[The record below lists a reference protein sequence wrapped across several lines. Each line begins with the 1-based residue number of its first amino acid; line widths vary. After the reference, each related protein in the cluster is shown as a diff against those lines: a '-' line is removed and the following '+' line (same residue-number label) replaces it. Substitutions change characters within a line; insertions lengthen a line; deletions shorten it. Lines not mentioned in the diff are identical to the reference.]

1 MGLDGLR
8 AFDALQPVP
17 PAGPAS
23 RAFQEGGY
31 AIMRNQ
37 WDDDAN
43 QMIVDI
49 GPLGCPGSSGHGHAD
64 LLSVQ
69 CAIFGEP
76 CLVDGGNFCYTPDSE
91 WRDFFRS
98 TASHSTL
105 VIDGRT
111 QSEPA
116 GPFAWRERPRVRLR
130 EWHSSPELDFLD
142 AEHDAFSRRGDPLV
156 HRRRILFVKPR
167 YWIIVDDLVGTL
179 DAPGRSDVSVR
190 AAAGDARPRS
200 LGARRDPAGPRAVGQ
215 AVHIGGHPCA
225 NQTRIGGATAD
236 SRVGGSHL
244 R

>member
-1 MGLDGLR
+1 
-8 AFDALQPVP
+8 
-17 PAGPAS
+17 
-23 RAFQEGGY
+23 
-31 AIMRNQ
+31 MRNQ
-37 WDDDAN
+37 WDDDAS

-142 AEHDAFSRRGDPLV
+142 AEHDAFSRRGDPIV

-167 YWIIVDDLVGTL
+167 YWILVDDLVGTSTHQVDL
-179 DAPGRSDVSVR
+179 TFQFAPLQVALGPDRW
-190 AAAGDARPRS
+190 ARVETPRGHA
-200 LGARRDPAGPRAVGQ
+200 LWDQ
-215 AVHIGGHPCA
+215 AVHIGRHPCA
-225 NQTRIGGATAD
+225 NQPRIGGATAD